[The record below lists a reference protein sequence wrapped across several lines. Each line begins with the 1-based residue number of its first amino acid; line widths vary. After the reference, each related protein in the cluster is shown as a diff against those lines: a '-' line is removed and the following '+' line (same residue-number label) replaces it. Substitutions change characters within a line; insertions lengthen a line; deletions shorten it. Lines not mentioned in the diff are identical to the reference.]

1 MGETVRIEIL
11 QLPAG
16 NVVAREIQTRGPE
29 GKFHLRLSGQVA
41 YRPPDDGKEWPA
53 GQSIEVFVAAAEA
66 WNKYCDDVIT
76 AKTDQDELAIVDRL
90 RTRLNELDLLQD
102 AETGYWALVLTQA
115 QDGLL

>member
-16 NVVAREIQTRGPE
+16 NVVAREIQTRSPE
-29 GKFHLRLSGQVA
+29 GRFHLRLSGQVA

-102 AETGYWALVLTQA
+102 AETGYWALALTQA

>member
-66 WNKYCDDVIT
+66 WNKYRCRNWLLGLGSHAGTRWSSVIQAHTLKCVRARIIGKTKSRRTYETHGNT
-76 AKTDQDELAIVDRL
+76 A
-90 RTRLNELDLLQD
+90 
-102 AETGYWALVLTQA
+102 
-115 QDGLL
+115 